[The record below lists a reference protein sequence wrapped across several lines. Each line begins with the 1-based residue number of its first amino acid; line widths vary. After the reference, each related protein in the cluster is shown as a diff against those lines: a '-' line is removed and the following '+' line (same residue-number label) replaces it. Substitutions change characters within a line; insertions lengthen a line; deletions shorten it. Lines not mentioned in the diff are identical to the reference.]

1 VDEIDFTRAAEPEP
15 GREPALSRLALPAM
29 LAVAAVVAGSALA
42 LWSQDGQTG
51 EALARV
57 EFVPARTPE
66 VLLVALPASPAPGPL
81 GPTPTSEREPE
92 AAAPPGEAPG
102 AAEAPVAPTPQPLED
117 PAPAVPGALAG
128 ITAWSNGDST
138 SYYMSAAFL
147 AMVERAGGTA
157 AIAPSYVVS
166 SGLLNPNLHDW
177 PANLVSEMA
186 LHNPE
191 VVVFMLGANDANG
204 AAANPEAYRA
214 RVGAVMDQLNTPGR
228 RVAWVGQPIMGRDD
242 LAVSVPVVNR
252 IFEEEA
258 AIRPWVTYVDT
269 YGLTMDASGSYATH
283 LPGPDGEP
291 QLMRADDGVH
301 LTPAAGERL
310 ARAVFMALFPD
321 VPVP

>member
-1 VDEIDFTRAAEPEP
+1 MDEIDFTRAPEP
-15 GREPALSRLALPAM
+15 GPERPGASRLVLPAV
-29 LAVAAVVAGSALA
+29 LAAAAVVAGSAVA
-42 LWSQDGQTG
+42 IWSQGGQTG

-57 EFVPARTPE
+57 QLQPARTPA
-66 VLLVALPASPAPGPL
+66 VVLVAVPTPPPPAPLDPTPASKPPPESTAP
-81 GPTPTSEREPE
+81 SV
-92 AAAPPGEAPG
+92 EAPG
-102 AAEAPVAPTPQPLED
+102 AANPPVAATPPPADNPTP
-117 PAPAVPGALAG
+117 ARPGALAG

-177 PANLVSEMA
+177 PATLASEMA
-186 LHNPE
+186 LYNPE

-204 AAANPEAYRA
+204 ASANPEAYRA
-214 RVGAVMDQLNTPGR
+214 RVGAVMDQLNAPGR

-258 AIRPWVTYVDT
+258 ASRPWVTYVDA
-269 YGLTMDASGSYATH
+269 YGLTADASGSYATH
-283 LPGPDGEP
+283 LPGPDGEL

-310 ARAVFMALFPD
+310 ARAVFMALFPE

>member
-1 VDEIDFTRAAEPEP
+1 MDEIDFTRVPEP
-15 GREPALSRLALPAM
+15 GPERPGAPRLVLPAV
-29 LAVAAVVAGSALA
+29 LAAAAVVAGSAVA
-42 LWSQDGQTG
+42 IWSQDGQTG
-51 EALARV
+51 EARARV
-57 EFVPARTPE
+57 ALVPARTPE
-66 VLLVALPASPAPGPL
+66 VLLVALPASPAPAPMD
-81 GPTPTSEREPE
+81 PTPTSVPVPG
-92 AAAPPGEAPG
+92 ATAPSGEATG
-102 AAEAPVAPTPQPLED
+102 AANPPVAATPPPLDD
-117 PAPAVPGALAG
+117 PAPAMPGALAG

-177 PANLVSEMA
+177 PANLASEMA

-258 AIRPWVTYVDT
+258 ATRPWVTYVDA
-269 YGLTMDASGSYATH
+269 YGLTADALGGYATH

-310 ARAVFMALFPD
+310 ARAVFMALFPE

>member
-1 VDEIDFTRAAEPEP
+1 VDEIDFTRAPEP
-15 GREPALSRLALPAM
+15 GPERPGSPRLLLPAV
-29 LAVAAVVAGSALA
+29 LAVAAFIGGSAA
-42 LWSQDGQTG
+42 GIWSQDRQTG

-57 EFVPARTPE
+57 QLLPARTPE
-66 VLLVALPASPAPGPL
+66 VLLVALPSAPTPAPL
-81 GPTPTSEREPE
+81 DPTPTNEPVSQ
-92 AAAPPGEAPG
+92 AAALSGEAPG
-102 AAEAPVAPTPQPLED
+102 PASLPVAPTPPPQDD
-117 PAPAVPGALAG
+117 PAPAMPGVLAG

-147 AMVERAGGTA
+147 AMVERAGGA
-157 AIAPSYVVS
+157 AVIAPSYVVS
-166 SGLLNPNLHDW
+166 SGLLNPSLHDW
-177 PANLVSEMA
+177 PANLASEMA
-186 LHNPE
+186 LYNPA

-214 RVGAVMDQLNTPGR
+214 KVGAVMDQLDAPGR

-258 AIRPWVTYVDT
+258 ASRPWVTYVDA
-269 YGLTMDASGSYATH
+269 YGLTADAAGGYATH

-291 QLMRADDGVH
+291 QVMRADDGVH

-310 ARAVFMALFPD
+310 ARAVFMALFPG

>member
-1 VDEIDFTRAAEPEP
+1 MDEIDFTQAPEP
-15 GREPALSRLALPAM
+15 GPERPAAPRFVLPTVLAA
-29 LAVAAVVAGSALA
+29 AAVVAGSGMA
-42 LWSQDGQTG
+42 LWWRDGQTG

-57 EFVPARTPE
+57 ELVPARPPE
-66 VLLVALPASPAPGPL
+66 VLVVALPASPAPAPL
-81 GPTPTSEREPE
+81 DPTPTSEPVPD
-92 AAAPPGEAPG
+92 ASASPGEAPG
-102 AAEAPVAPTPQPLED
+102 AANPPVAATPPPSDGSAPV
-117 PAPAVPGALAG
+117 VPGALAG

-138 SYYMSAAFL
+138 SYYMSVAFL
-147 AMVERAGGTA
+147 SMVEQAGGTA

-177 PANLVSEMA
+177 PANLAAEMA
-186 LHNPE
+186 LNNPE

-214 RVGAVMDQLNTPGR
+214 KVGAVMDQLNAPGR

-242 LAVSVPVVNR
+242 LAISVPVVNR
-252 IFEEEA
+252 IFAEEA
-258 AIRPWVTYVDT
+258 ASRPWVTYVDA
-269 YGLTMDASGSYATH
+269 YGLTADASGGYATH
-283 LPGPDGEP
+283 LPGPDGEL

-310 ARAVFMALFPD
+310 ARAVFMALFPG

>member
-1 VDEIDFTRAAEPEP
+1 MDEIDFTRAPEP
-15 GREPALSRLALPAM
+15 GPERPAAPHFVLPAV
-29 LAVAAVVAGSALA
+29 LAAVAVVAGSAMA

-51 EALARV
+51 EAQARV
-57 EFVPARTPE
+57 ELVPARAPE
-66 VLLVALPASPAPGPL
+66 VLLVALPASPAPATL
-81 GPTPTSEREPE
+81 DPTPTNEPVPE
-92 AAAPPGEAPG
+92 ATVPPGEPPG
-102 AAEAPVAPTPQPLED
+102 AAHPPGAPTPPPLAD
-117 PAPAVPGALAG
+117 PVPAVPGALAG

-177 PANLVSEMA
+177 PANLASEMA

-214 RVGAVMDQLNTPGR
+214 RVGAVMDQLNAPGR
-228 RVAWVGQPIMGRDD
+228 GVAWVGQPIMGRED

-258 AIRPWVTYVDT
+258 ASRPWVTYVDA
-269 YGLTMDASGSYATH
+269 YVLTADASGGYATH

-291 QLMRADDGVH
+291 QLMRAEDGVH

-310 ARAVFMALFPD
+310 AVAVFMALFPGA
-321 VPVP
+321 PVP

>member
-1 VDEIDFTRAAEPEP
+1 
-15 GREPALSRLALPAM
+15 M
-29 LAVAAVVAGSALA
+29 
-42 LWSQDGQTG
+42 
-51 EALARV
+51 
-57 EFVPARTPE
+57 
-66 VLLVALPASPAPGPL
+66 
-81 GPTPTSEREPE
+81 
-92 AAAPPGEAPG
+92 
-102 AAEAPVAPTPQPLED
+102 
-117 PAPAVPGALAG
+117 PGALAG

-138 SYYMSAAFL
+138 SYYMSVAFL
-147 AMVERAGGTA
+147 AMMERAGGMS

-177 PANLVSEMA
+177 PVNLASEMA

-204 AAANPEAYRA
+204 AAANPEAYREK
-214 RVGAVMDQLNTPGR
+214 VGAVMDQLNAPGR

-252 IFEEEA
+252 IFAEEA
-258 AIRPWVTYVDT
+258 ASRPWVTYVDA
-269 YGLTMDASGSYATH
+269 YGLTADALGGYATH
-283 LPGPDGEP
+283 LPGPDGEL

-310 ARAVFMALFPD
+310 ARAVFMALFPE